1 MKSVECQGRHQ
12 LSFPVFSNEHKL
24 RPIVHLLHLTDPI
37 ILIILIIIIIIIII
51 IFCPHH
57 KIVTSEVAMVTYHIG

>member
-1 MKSVECQGRHQ
+1 VKSVECQGRHQ

-37 ILIILIIIIIIIII
+37 ILIIIIIII

-57 KIVTSEVAMVTYHIG
+57 KIVTSEVAMVTYYIG